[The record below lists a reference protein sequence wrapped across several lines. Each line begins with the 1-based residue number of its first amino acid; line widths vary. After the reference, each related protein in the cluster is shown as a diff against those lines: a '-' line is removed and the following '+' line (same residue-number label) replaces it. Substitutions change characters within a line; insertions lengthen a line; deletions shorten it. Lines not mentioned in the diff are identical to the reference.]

1 MTTLKRILLPIQGY
15 FRTADTLLLILG
27 TIATASGLVMIYSAT
42 RTYSGADTYVRVQ
55 TFAAA
60 IGMFLFFIFSIV
72 DTDVITDHWP
82 IVFVFNIAFI
92 STLFIWGIEDD
103 TGNSSWLRFLSIGIQ
118 PSEVVKISFT
128 LLLAKQL
135 TYMKEQSRGGLNS
148 IFSVSSLIGHF
159 LIIFGLIMLSSN
171 DLGSATVFAFIF
183 IVMLFASGLRF
194 AWFALGALIVGAATP
209 IIWSQFLSPLQRNR
223 IIAPY
228 LPEQVDPTG
237 LGVTWQVNQ
246 SRMMLASGKLIG
258 QGYLQGTQ
266 SQGSNL
272 LPHKNTDFI
281 FAVIGEELGMLGC
294 LAVILLLL
302 AIIFRCIYIG
312 VKCGNRTKMLF
323 CMGIAGMFTYQTFE
337 NIGMCVG
344 LTPVIG
350 LTLPFFSYG
359 GSSVLSSLAALGIVS
374 GIRRSTTR

>member
-1 MTTLKRILLPIQGY
+1 
-15 FRTADTLLLILG
+15 
-27 TIATASGLVMIYSAT
+27 MIYSAT